1 MVALGSATVG
11 GVYISFIGTDT
22 LCRPDDLVESRVL
35 EMSRLSNVTALVGRQ
50 LVLIALLCCALVA
63 QAQDT
68 PMLINYGLTGSW
80 YEPATNGQG
89 VIVDIVPDSNQLVAY
104 WFTYPEDGAGREWY
118 IAQGDISGG
127 SASLTVF
134 QTENGIFDTASAI
147 TVNAVGSATMRFSAC
162 TQATWDYA
170 FDDGGPEGFIELQR
184 LSPDVLCANELPG
197 SATTI
202 VTHGNAWLDLNGVWL
217 FEGCVAL
224 EFGDSHGTEVFTFSN
239 NAVHITIDSYQ
250 NNTTCQG
257 EPTEQVF
264 EFDLVRRDKTTAFQA
279 GEEVIANRF
288 LFVDPESGEEVKQ
301 LIYVDDRGDE
311 PLFSHGI
318 MDSPPDA
325 DGFPTELFPAIFTR
339 EGSGSTAGGD
349 DRN

>member
-1 MVALGSATVG
+1 M
-11 GVYISFIGTDT
+11 
-22 LCRPDDLVESRVL
+22 
-35 EMSRLSNVTALVGRQ
+35 
-50 LVLIALLCCALVA
+50 
-63 QAQDT
+63 
-68 PMLINYGLTGSW
+68 
-80 YEPATNGQG
+80 
-89 VIVDIVPDSNQLVAY
+89 
-104 WFTYPEDGAGREWY
+104 
-118 IAQGDISGG
+118 
-127 SASLTVF
+127 
-134 QTENGIFDTASAI
+134 
-147 TVNAVGSATMRFSAC
+147 
-162 TQATWDYA
+162 
-170 FDDGGPEGFIELQR
+170 QR

-224 EFGDSHGTEVFTFSN
+224 EFGHSHAGRVSLL
-239 NAVHITIDSYQ
+239 A
-250 NNTTCQG
+250 CQG
-257 EPTEQVF
+257 SAAFERGSRQLTLTGSGEVEGAIAPRPNDTPCQGAPTEQVF